1 MQLHNELRVPLKWR
15 KDIAS
20 VSLLQ
25 RFVEMKIYQY
35 ACDMMWSGRSN
46 CVDLLVRDHPRAR
59 GVTFLDPTHKTP
71 F

>member
-15 KDIAS
+15 KHIAS

-46 CVDLLVRDHPRAR
+46 CVDLLVRDEIY
-59 GVTFLDPTHKTP
+59 VLFLFVIFTE
-71 F
+71 FV